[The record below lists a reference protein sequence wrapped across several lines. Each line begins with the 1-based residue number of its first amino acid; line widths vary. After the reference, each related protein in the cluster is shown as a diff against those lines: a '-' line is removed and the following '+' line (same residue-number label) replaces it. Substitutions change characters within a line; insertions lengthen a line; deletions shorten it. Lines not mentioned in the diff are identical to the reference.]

1 VIAPQDAAGVDPVSI
16 VAGAADALPAGAGFK
31 GAVDLLVLL
40 TVLSLAPAILMLCT
54 CFTRIVVV
62 LGLLRQAIGAQAMP
76 PTQVIVGLSL
86 LLTMAAM
93 APTFTRAWDAGVKPY
108 MDGTVT
114 SSEEAWGAAR
124 QPLRDFM
131 FAQIDACG
139 NWNTV
144 YMLLQHR
151 GVDVSDPS
159 KLTRADVDMATLVP
173 AFALSELKTAFLIGF
188 RIFLPFVVIDLVV
201 ASILVSLGMFMVP
214 PSMVS
219 MPFKLLLF
227 VLADGWTLVA
237 GSILAGV
244 AAVT

>member
-1 VIAPQDAAGVDPVSI
+1 MTGGVDPVSI

-76 PTQVIVGLSL
+76 PAQVTAGLAL

-93 APTFTRAWDAGVKPY
+93 APTLTRAWNGGVKPY

-114 SSEEAWGAAR
+114 STEEAWAGAR

-139 NWNTV
+139 NWGTV
-144 YMLLQHR
+144 YMLLERR

-159 KLTRADVDMATLVP
+159 RLTRADVDMATLVP
-173 AFALSELKTAFLIGF
+173 AFVLSELKTAFLIGF
-188 RIFLPFVVIDLVV
+188 RIFLPFVVVDLVV
-201 ASILVSLGMFMVP
+201 AGILVSLGMFMVP
-214 PSMVS
+214 PAMVS

-237 GSILAGV
+237 GSLLAGV
-244 AAVT
+244 AAA

>member
-1 VIAPQDAAGVDPVSI
+1 MSGDVAGLDPVSV
-16 VAGAADALPAGAGFK
+16 VAGAANALPQGAGGFK
-31 GAVDLLVLL
+31 GAVDVLVLL
-40 TVLSLAPAILMLCT
+40 TVLSLAPALLVLCT
-54 CFTRIVVV
+54 CFTRVVVV
-62 LGLLRQAIGAQAMP
+62 LGLLRQAVGVQSMP
-76 PTQVIVGLSL
+76 PSQVIVGLSL

-93 APTFTRAWDAGVKPY
+93 APTFDRAWQAGVKPY
-108 MDGTVT
+108 MDGAVT
-114 SSEEAWGAAR
+114 SPEQAWDGAK

-131 FAQIDACG
+131 FAQIDATG

-151 GVDVSDPS
+151 GVDVSDPA

-214 PSMVS
+214 PSLVS
-219 MPFKLLLF
+219 LPFKLLLF

-237 GSILAGV
+237 GSLLAGI
-244 AAVT
+244 AQPT

>member
-1 VIAPQDAAGVDPVSI
+1 MTGGVDPVSI
-16 VAGAADALPAGAGFK
+16 VAGAAEALPAGAGFK

-76 PTQVIVGLSL
+76 PAQVTAGLAL

-93 APTFTRAWDAGVKPY
+93 APTLTRAWDGGVQPY

-114 SSEEAWGAAR
+114 STEEAWAGAR

-139 NWNTV
+139 NWGTV
-144 YMLLQHR
+144 YMLLERR
-151 GVDVSDPS
+151 GVDVGDPS
-159 KLTRADVDMATLVP
+159 RLTRADVDMATLVP
-173 AFALSELKTAFLIGF
+173 AFVLSELKTAFLIGF
-188 RIFLPFVVIDLVV
+188 RIFLPFVVVDLVV
-201 ASILVSLGMFMVP
+201 AGILVSLGMFMVP
-214 PSMVS
+214 PAMVS

-237 GSILAGV
+237 GSLLAGV
-244 AAVT
+244 AAA

>member
-1 VIAPQDAAGVDPVSI
+1 MNGGVDPVSI

-76 PTQVIVGLSL
+76 PAQVTVGLSL
-86 LLTMAAM
+86 LLTVAAM
-93 APTFTRAWDAGVKPY
+93 APTLTRAWEGGVRPY

-114 SSEEAWGAAR
+114 STEVAWAGAR

-144 YMLLQHR
+144 YMLLERR
-151 GVDVSDPS
+151 GVDVDDPS
-159 KLTRADVDMATLVP
+159 RLTRADVDMATLVP
-173 AFALSELKTAFLIGF
+173 AFVLSELKTAFLIGF
-188 RIFLPFVVIDLVV
+188 RIFLPFVVVDLVV
-201 ASILVSLGMFMVP
+201 AGILVSLGMFMVP
-214 PSMVS
+214 PAMVS

-237 GSILAGV
+237 GSLLAGV
-244 AAVT
+244 AAAS

>member
-1 VIAPQDAAGVDPVSI
+1 VNGGVDPVSI

-40 TVLSLAPAILMLCT
+40 TVLSLAPAVLVLCT

-62 LGLLRQAIGAQAMP
+62 LGLLRQAVGAQAMP
-76 PTQVIVGLSL
+76 PAQVTAGLAL

-93 APTFTRAWDAGVKPY
+93 APTLTRAWEGGVKPY

-114 SSEEAWGAAR
+114 DTEEAWAGAR

-144 YMLLQHR
+144 YMLLERR
-151 GVDVSDPS
+151 GVDVSDPAR
-159 KLTRADVDMATLVP
+159 LTRADVDMATLLP
-173 AFALSELKTAFLIGF
+173 AFVLSELKTAFLIGF
-188 RIFLPFVVIDLVV
+188 RIFLPFVVVDLVV
-201 ASILVSLGMFMVP
+201 AGILVSLGMFMVP
-214 PSMVS
+214 PGMVS

-237 GSILAGV
+237 GSLLAGV
-244 AAVT
+244 AGVP

>member
-1 VIAPQDAAGVDPVSI
+1 MTQDAAGLDPMSL
-16 VAGAADALPAGAGFK
+16 VAGAAQSLPQAGGFK

-40 TVLSLAPAILMLCT
+40 TVLSLAPALLVLCT

-62 LGLLRQAIGAQAMP
+62 LGLLRQAVGAQAMP

-86 LLTMAAM
+86 LLTFAAM
-93 APTFTRAWDAGVKPY
+93 APTFDRAWSAGVKPY
-108 MDGTVT
+108 MDGTIKAP
-114 SSEEAWGAAR
+114 EEAWTAAR

-131 FAQIDACG
+131 FSQIDAAG

-144 YMLLQHR
+144 YMLLEHR
-151 GVDVSDPS
+151 GISTADPS

-173 AFALSELKTAFLIGF
+173 AFVLSELKTAFLIGF
-188 RIFLPFVVIDLVV
+188 RIFLPFVVVDLVV

-214 PSMVS
+214 PSLVS
-219 MPFKLLLF
+219 LPFKLLLF

-237 GSILAGV
+237 GSLLAGV
-244 AAVT
+244 AVPT

>member
-1 VIAPQDAAGVDPVSI
+1 MTGGVDPVSI

-76 PTQVIVGLSL
+76 PAQVTAGLAL

-93 APTFTRAWDAGVKPY
+93 APTLTRAWDGGVKPY

-114 SSEEAWGAAR
+114 STEEAWAGAR

-139 NWNTV
+139 NWGTV
-144 YMLLQHR
+144 YMLLERR
-151 GVDVSDPS
+151 GVGVSDPS
-159 KLTRADVDMATLVP
+159 RLTRADVDMATLVP
-173 AFALSELKTAFLIGF
+173 AFVLSELKTAFLIGF
-188 RIFLPFVVIDLVV
+188 RIFLPFVVVDLVV
-201 ASILVSLGMFMVP
+201 AGILVSLGMFMVP
-214 PSMVS
+214 PAMVS

-237 GSILAGV
+237 GSLLAGV
-244 AAVT
+244 AAA

>member
-1 VIAPQDAAGVDPVSI
+1 MTGQDSGIDPISI
-16 VAGAADALPAGAGFK
+16 VAGAANALPAGVGFK

-54 CFTRIVVV
+54 CFTRVVVV
-62 LGLLRQAIGAQAMP
+62 LGLLRQAVGAQAMP

-93 APTFTRAWDAGVKPY
+93 APTFTPY
-108 MDGTVT
+108 MDGTT
-114 SSEEAWGAAR
+114 TNPEEAWGAAR

-139 NWNTV
+139 NWQTV
-144 YMLLQHR
+144 YMLLEHR
-151 GVDVSDPS
+151 GVDVSDTS

-173 AFALSELKTAFLIGF
+173 AFVLSELKTAFLIGF
-188 RIFLPFVVIDLVV
+188 RIFLPFVVVDLVV
-201 ASILVSLGMFMVP
+201 AGILVSLGMFMVP

-219 MPFKLLLF
+219 MPLKLLLF

>member
-1 VIAPQDAAGVDPVSI
+1 MSGDVAGIDPVSV
-16 VAGAADALPAGAGFK
+16 VAGAANALPQGAGGFK
-31 GAVDLLVLL
+31 GAVDILVLL
-40 TVLSLAPAILMLCT
+40 TVLSLAPALLVLCT
-54 CFTRIVVV
+54 CFTRVVVV
-62 LGLLRQAIGAQAMP
+62 LGLLRQAVGVQSMP
-76 PTQVIVGLSL
+76 PSQVIVGLSL

-93 APTFTRAWDAGVKPY
+93 APTFDRAWQAGVKPY
-108 MDGTVT
+108 MDGTIA
-114 SSEEAWGAAR
+114 SPEQAWDGAK

-131 FAQIDACG
+131 FAQIDATG

-214 PSMVS
+214 PSLVS
-219 MPFKLLLF
+219 LPFKLLLF

-237 GSILAGV
+237 GSLLAGI
-244 AAVT
+244 AQPA

>member
-1 VIAPQDAAGVDPVSI
+1 MSGTEHGVDPVAI
-16 VAGAADALPAGAGFK
+16 MAGAADALPGGVGFK

-40 TVLSLAPAILMLCT
+40 TVLSLAPAVLMLCT
-54 CFTRIVVV
+54 CFTRVVVV
-62 LGLLRQAIGAQAMP
+62 LGLLRQAVGTQAMP
-76 PTQVIVGLSL
+76 PTQVVVGLSL
-86 LLTMAAM
+86 LITMAAM
-93 APTFTRAWDAGVKPY
+93 APTFERAWDAGIKPY
-108 MDGTVT
+108 MDGTT
-114 SSEEAWGAAR
+114 KSTEEAWGATR

-144 YMLLQHR
+144 YMLLEHR
-151 GVDVSDPS
+151 GVDVSDPA
-159 KLTRADVDMATLVP
+159 KLTRADVDMATLLP
-173 AFALSELKTAFLIGF
+173 AFVLSELKTAFLIGF
-188 RIFLPFVVIDLVV
+188 RIFLPFVVVDLVV
-201 ASILVSLGMFMVP
+201 AGILVSLGMFMVP

-237 GSILAGV
+237 GSLLAGV

>member
-1 VIAPQDAAGVDPVSI
+1 MTGGVDPVSI

-76 PTQVIVGLSL
+76 PAQVTAGLAL

-93 APTFTRAWDAGVKPY
+93 APTLTRAWDGGVKPY

-114 SSEEAWGAAR
+114 STEEAWAGAR

-139 NWNTV
+139 NWGTV
-144 YMLLQHR
+144 YMLLERR
-151 GVDVSDPS
+151 GVDVGDPS
-159 KLTRADVDMATLVP
+159 RLTRADVDMATLVP
-173 AFALSELKTAFLIGF
+173 AFVLSELKTAFLIGF
-188 RIFLPFVVIDLVV
+188 RIFLPFVVVDLVV
-201 ASILVSLGMFMVP
+201 AGILVSLGMFMVP
-214 PSMVS
+214 PAMVS

-237 GSILAGV
+237 GSLLAGV
-244 AAVT
+244 AAA

>member
-1 VIAPQDAAGVDPVSI
+1 MNGGVDPVSI

-40 TVLSLAPAILMLCT
+40 TVLSLAPAVLVLCT

-62 LGLLRQAIGAQAMP
+62 LGLLRQAVGAQAMP
-76 PTQVIVGLSL
+76 PAQVTAGLAL

-93 APTFTRAWDAGVKPY
+93 APTLTRAWEGGVKPY

-114 SSEEAWGAAR
+114 DTEEAWSGAR

-144 YMLLQHR
+144 YMLLERR
-151 GVDVSDPS
+151 GVDVSDPAR
-159 KLTRADVDMATLVP
+159 LTRADVDMATLLP
-173 AFALSELKTAFLIGF
+173 AFVLSELKTAFLIGF
-188 RIFLPFVVIDLVV
+188 RIFLPFVVVDLVV
-201 ASILVSLGMFMVP
+201 AGILVSLGMFMVP
-214 PSMVS
+214 PAMVS

-237 GSILAGV
+237 GSLLAGV
-244 AAVT
+244 AGVP